1 MWIFFTIFA
10 PYYFKYVGQPT
21 ATEMMKVLTKGN
33 WALLCG
39 ILMLT
44 CLPWQ
49 ATAQTSQTENKQKT
63 DERLDA
69 QQYMEIM
76 GAAIRTLQ
84 MHYVDSVDWS
94 RVLTAG
100 IDAMLQ
106 ELDPYTEFYNE
117 EDQQDFKTMTTGE
130 YAGIGAI
137 IMQMGD
143 TVCVSEPYDGMPAS
157 EVGLRIGDRILSI
170 DGENMVGKTTSYV
183 SEHLRGQPNT
193 EFELKMLRP
202 GEIEPRTLTVRRR
215 KIQMDVV
222 PYYGWLNDSIGYL
235 ELSNFTDKAALEV
248 QNAIVALRAEEKN
261 SEGGRQLKGLVFDL
275 RSNPGGLVDEAVKI
289 VSMFVPKGSLVVE
302 TKAKIADWNSTYR
315 TNTPPIEPE
324 VKMAVLVNRSSA
336 SASEI
341 LSGALQDMDR
351 AVVMGERSYG
361 KGLVQASRPLPYN
374 SIIKF
379 TSAKY
384 YIPSGR
390 CIQAIDYQAKRM
402 ARWEAGQDTPDLGR
416 IPDSLTTVFHTA
428 CGREVRDGGGIKPDV
443 EVKPQTISN
452 LTYYLQRENRIFHF
466 ANRLRNANDVQPE
479 ITDPLYAEFCNEV
492 KAARK
497 DTILNY
503 MKINLEHDLD
513 SLRDEIIDQ
522 INQELTLRYG
532 YRRALIAASLPQD
545 NLVQEAIAVL
555 TDDKRY
561 RELLSAP
568 VKEQP
573 AKQKKNK
580 KSKQK

>member
-1 MWIFFTIFA
+1 MSA
-10 PYYFKYVGQPT
+10 S
-21 ATEMMKVLTKGN
+21 TEMMKVLTKGR

-39 ILMLT
+39 VMLLA

-49 ATAQTSQTENKQKT
+49 VLAQSAATEKKT
-63 DERLDA
+63 TDLRLDA

-76 GAAIRTLQ
+76 GSAIRTLQ
-84 MHYVDSVDWS
+84 THYVDSVDWT

-117 EDQQDFKTMTTGE
+117 DDQQEFKTMTTGE

-143 TVCVSEPYDGMPAS
+143 TVCISEPYDGMPAS
-157 EVGLRIGDRILSI
+157 EVGLRIGDRIISI
-170 DGENMVGKTTSYV
+170 DGESMIGKTTAYV

-193 EFELKMLRP
+193 SFELKVLRP
-202 GEIEPRTLTVRRR
+202 GESEPQVKTVRRR
-215 KIQMDVV
+215 KILMDVV

-235 ELSNFTDKAALEV
+235 SLNNFTDKAALEV
-248 QNAIVALRAEEKN
+248 QNAIVAMRAQ
-261 SEGGRQLKGLVFDL
+261 EGEYTNAEGNKAQRSLKGLVFDL

-289 VSMFVPKGSLVVE
+289 VSMFVPKGSMVVE
-302 TKAKIADWNSTYR
+302 TKAKIADWNSSYR
-315 TNTPPIEPE
+315 TSTPPIEPE
-324 VKMAVLVNRSSA
+324 LRLAMLVNRSSA

-361 KGLVQASRPLPYN
+361 KGLVQVSRPLPYN
-374 SIIKF
+374 TLIKF

-390 CIQAIDYQAKRM
+390 CIQAIDYQAKRI

-416 IPDSLTTVFHTA
+416 IPDSLTNVFHTA

-443 EVKPQTISN
+443 ELKPQTISN

-466 ANRLRNANDVQPE
+466 ANYLRNHNEVQPA
-479 ITDPLYAEFCNEV
+479 ISDSLYAQFCDEV
-492 KAARK
+492 KATRR
-497 DTILNY
+497 DTILGL
-503 MKINLEHDLD
+503 MKIDLEHDLD
-513 SLRDEIIDQ
+513 SLKEEIVDQ
-522 INQELTLRYG
+522 IDQELTLRYSF
-532 YRRALIAASLPQD
+532 RRGLIAASLSKD
-545 NLVQEAIAVL
+545 ELVTEAVAML
-555 TDDKRY
+555 GDDKRY
-561 RELLSAP
+561 RSILSAP
-568 VKEQP
+568 VKEEKP
-573 AKQKKNK
+573 AKKASKKTNK
-580 KSKQK
+580 GKK